1 VNPVFLVLGAVVI
14 GMFLQVYTTYRQTK
28 AFGAAVRELRK
39 HGNMSIGGAGKR
51 YRGGKAFV
59 AIAADA
65 NGRVTKAISLSGW
78 TTLARPRELPT
89 VKGLTV
95 SRLRGKGSI
104 TAIDPRVR
112 DALQHAAETLNTYLA
127 KAA

>member
-1 VNPVFLVLGAVVI
+1 MNPIILVLGAVVI
-14 GMFLQVYTTYRQTK
+14 GMLLQVCTTYRQTK

-39 HGNMSIGGAGKR
+39 HGNISIGGAGKR

-59 AIAADA
+59 AIAADT
-65 NGRVTKAISLSGW
+65 NGRITKAISLSGW

-89 VKGLTV
+89 VKGL
-95 SRLRGKGSI
+95 SLARLRGNGSVPS
-104 TAIDPRVR
+104 IDPRVR

-127 KAA
+127 KAG